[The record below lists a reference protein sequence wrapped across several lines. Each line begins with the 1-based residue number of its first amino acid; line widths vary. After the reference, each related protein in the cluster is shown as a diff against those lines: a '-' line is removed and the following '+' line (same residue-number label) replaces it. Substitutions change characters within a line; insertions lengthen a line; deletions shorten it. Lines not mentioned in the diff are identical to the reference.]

1 MQQKG
6 RQQDVGGH
14 SVIKEWK
21 EWQGWFGSSDDEGEL
36 ALTREVVA
44 VLIEISTVCAQLVLE
59 VQGEDEERHRL
70 KVQDDKRC
78 E

>member
-1 MQQKG
+1 MG
-6 RQQDVGGH
+6 ES

-44 VLIEISTVCAQLVLE
+44 VLIEISMVCVQLVRE
-59 VQGEDEERHRL
+59 MQGEGEERHRL
-70 KVQDDKRC
+70 KVKDDKGY